1 MKVKLRIES
10 PDKAA
15 VEIDKNI
22 NSIIGLISTNIDDE
36 ILSDDTVNEIIDCIK
51 EDAKSNIANIMAIV
65 NKQKRDYEHKIKVLE
80 EENEKLNFLLNDVFD
95 DYGI

>member
-65 NKQKRDYEHKIKVLE
+65 NKQKRDYEKKIKALE
-80 EENEKLNFLLNDVFD
+80 AHIESLQDNIE
-95 DYGI
+95 DYMY